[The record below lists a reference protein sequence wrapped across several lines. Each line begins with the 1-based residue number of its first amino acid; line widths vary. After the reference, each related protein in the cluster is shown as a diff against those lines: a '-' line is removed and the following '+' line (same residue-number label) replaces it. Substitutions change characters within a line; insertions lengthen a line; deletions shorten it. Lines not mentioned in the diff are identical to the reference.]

1 MNYAHLLEATMLVC
15 FGFSWPLNVVKAYKA
30 RTTKGT
36 SLAFIILII
45 TGYIAGILAKIINNQ
60 FNYVLAV
67 YFLNLIIV
75 FANVFVYIRNK
86 SLDSKVSEKPEAKI
100 RKLNIQIQ
108 DEKEKE
114 MLNYSNSLDE
124 IINKT
129 NENSEN
135 TNAVI
140 LMGGTLDK
148 MIPVEK
154 LAKDF
159 DFNFDIYNKSIDG
172 LSIKN
177 SAEYFKS
184 NIAPLFPEGIII
196 HLGDEDISLFKT
208 DSTAFDNYYLTLIDE
223 IKVINKNTRIA
234 LLSVN
239 NSLKDKTL
247 SLMNEHIKA
256 IAQTE
261 NAAFINLENAKLW
274 NPEATKAA
282 SDFAYSMG
290 LRIRKPLK
298 DVSEILYS
306 YAYHNILLQKN
317 EIMVS

>member
-1 MNYAHLLEATMLVC
+1 
-15 FGFSWPLNVVKAYKA
+15 
-30 RTTKGT
+30 
-36 SLAFIILII
+36 
-45 TGYIAGILAKIINNQ
+45 
-60 FNYVLAV
+60 
-67 YFLNLIIV
+67 
-75 FANVFVYIRNK
+75 
-86 SLDSKVSEKPEAKI
+86 
-100 RKLNIQIQ
+100 
-108 DEKEKE
+108 

-239 NSLKDKTL
+239 NSLKDAL
-247 SLMNEHIKA
+247 SYEWTYQSYRTN
-256 IAQTE
+256 
-261 NAAFINLENAKLW
+261 
-274 NPEATKAA
+274 
-282 SDFAYSMG
+282 
-290 LRIRKPLK
+290 RKC
-298 DVSEILYS
+298 SI
-306 YAYHNILLQKN
+306 H
-317 EIMVS
+317 